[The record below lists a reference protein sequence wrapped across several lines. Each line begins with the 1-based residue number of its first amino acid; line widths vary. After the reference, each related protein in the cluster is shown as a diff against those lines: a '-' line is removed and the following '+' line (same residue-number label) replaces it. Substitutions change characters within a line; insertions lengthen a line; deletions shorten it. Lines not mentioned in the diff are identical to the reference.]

1 MPNVYKW
8 SNVTV
13 SMQSTLSAAK
23 TISGITKASP
33 GVVTTSASHS
43 MSNGDFVL
51 ISATGMY
58 QVDGRVFRIA
68 GVTATTFQ
76 LEGEDTSAYET
87 FSSGSAYLITYGTN
101 LATAT
106 NLSASGGSFQFIDV
120 TTIHVNAR
128 QQIPGLPDAINYEFT
143 NIWDPADLGLLAMKV
158 ASDNQAQ
165 RAFRFQFGTGGP
177 KIVFNGYV
185 GATMLPGGQAQDK
198 VETNATITMFGRPTI
213 YTS

>member
-8 SNVTV
+8 SNVQV
-13 SMQSTLSAAK
+13 QMQSALGTAK
-23 TISGITKASP
+23 VITGITKASP
-33 GVVTTSASHS
+33 GVVSSTSHGL
-43 MSNGDFVL
+43 SNGDYVL
-51 ISATGMY
+51 LSVTGMY

-68 GVTATTFQ
+68 SVATNTFQ
-76 LEGEDTSAYET
+76 LEGEDTTLYET
-87 FSSGSAYLITYGTN
+87 FTAGNAFLITFGTT

-143 NIWDPADLGLLAMKV
+143 NIWDPADAGLLAMKV

-165 RAFRFQFGTGGP
+165 RAFRFTFGASGP
-177 KIVFNGYV
+177 KLVFNGYV
-185 GATMLPGGQAQDK
+185 GSTMLPGGQAQDK
-198 VETNATITMFGRPTI
+198 VETNSTITMFGRPTI